1 VDNEDLELESDVVY
15 TANIVSIED
24 DELPHEMCELEI
36 NGQRITLEDLSRKLI
51 DFEGW
56 KLEFKIQ

>member
-1 VDNEDLELESDVVY
+1 MDNEDLELESDVVY

>member
-15 TANIVSIED
+15 TANIVPIED
-24 DELPHEMCELEI
+24 DKLPHEMCELEI
-36 NGQRITLEDLSRKLI
+36 NGQRITLEDLSKKLI
-51 DFEGW
+51 EFEGW